1 MQPIKALLLGSALL
15 MVVGGCADNITFSKD
30 SDREGIK
37 LYNQQ
42 KYAEAAGAFR
52 NAIRQN
58 PRDYRAQYYMGA
70 SLDALGQYQ
79 EAILAYKAGLDVM
92 HTSLEGKVDAPFRE
106 KMLDAL
112 ATDIARSADRD
123 TEIQSLTKRAAADR
137 NAENYLLLARIN
149 RNVGDPDSA
158 IEAYKQGAAVDPNN
172 FYLLKEY
179 GLYLQ
184 QLGLNQ
190 KAEPVLRQAYAI
202 NNQDDQV
209 AAALRQ
215 AGGK

>member
-1 MQPIKALLLGSALL
+1 
-15 MVVGGCADNITFSKD
+15 
-30 SDREGIK
+30 
-37 LYNQQ
+37 
-42 KYAEAAGAFR
+42 
-52 NAIRQN
+52 
-58 PRDYRAQYYMGA
+58 MGA

-79 EAILAYKAGLDVM
+79 EAIQAYKAGLDVM
-92 HTSLEGKVDAPFRE
+92 HTSLEGKVDALFRD

-112 ATDIARSADRD
+112 AADIARSADRD
-123 TEIQSLTKRAAADR
+123 TEIQNLMKKAAANR
-137 NAENYLLLARIN
+137 NAEDYLLVARIH
-149 RNVGDPDSA
+149 RNIGDPDSA
-158 IEAYKQGAAVDPNN
+158 IEAYGQGATVDPNN

-202 NNQDDQV
+202 NNQDDHV

-215 AGGK
+215 VGGK